1 MNSFIF
7 RVQQRSK
14 AKASGVVALW
24 ALVMAVSLFCIE
36 VHSKNHAGFATA
48 ALTAT
53 ILLGLY
59 LGWHRRGGSVFMAP
73 LVSWLVAWPP
83 LWIGAMI
90 RYGFV
95 VGLFK
100 GLFLITFGW
109 LVIGGAEFAVLS
121 VISMTV
127 RMFRGRVAAGAEV
140 VIFGPSDQLG
150 D

>member
-1 MNSFIF
+1 
-7 RVQQRSK
+7 
-14 AKASGVVALW
+14 
-24 ALVMAVSLFCIE
+24 
-36 VHSKNHAGFATA
+36 
-48 ALTAT
+48 
-53 ILLGLY
+53 
-59 LGWHRRGGSVFMAP
+59 MAP

-121 VISMTV
+121 VVSMTV

-140 VIFGPSDQLG
+140 VIFGPGDQLG